1 MEAADALDAAALE
14 QELLA
19 AVAADEQRARE
30 NEAKLRAL
38 RQGVPSYEEFRNI
51 VLASHLK
58 PLEKKDKVE
67 KRRKVLWNPCTSQ
80 AKAPQGS
87 EVEIPQE
94 LEQLPATSAEFYRAW
109 RRRLKSEKEK
119 YQFLLALGGEALGRI
134 FQADLGFGLLGDF
147 LKVLAENI
155 CPEDRASVLQLLQSL
170 SGTNRFGLNVDLLS
184 RSEKESSRDLFGKL
198 QNMGRG
204 HWASAHPSS
213 PASCEAER
221 EGQLMATRLQKEA
234 EEERMVMEL
243 MRCYQVS

>member
-1 MEAADALDAAALE
+1 MEAGGALGAALE

-38 RQGVPSYEEFRNI
+38 RQGVSSYQEFRNI

-58 PLEKKDKVE
+58 PLQKKDKVE
-67 KRRKVLWNPCTSQ
+67 RRRQVLWNPCTSQ

-87 EVEIPQE
+87 QVEMPQE
-94 LEQLPATSAEFYRAW
+94 LAELPGTSDEFYRAW

-134 FQADLGFGLLGDF
+134 FQADLGFGLLGEF
-147 LKVLAENI
+147 LRVLAENI

-170 SGTNRFGLNVDLLS
+170 SGTRRFGLSVELLS
-184 RSEKESSRDLFGKL
+184 RSEKDLSRDLFGKL
-198 QNMGRG
+198 QAMGRA
-204 HWASAHPSS
+204 HWASDHPSI
-213 PASCEAER
+213 PQSCGAER
-221 EGQLMATRLQKEA
+221 EGQLMGTRLQEEA
-234 EEERMVMEL
+234 EEDRMVMEL
-243 MRCYQVS
+243 MRRYQVS